1 MIPYSALRAFQK
13 VVQLGSLKA
22 AAESLHVTESAISH
36 QLKKLEQCTDTQ
48 LLYREG
54 RGLKVT
60 KKGRAL
66 ADRISTPFSD
76 IDYAYEDIKQQRE
89 SNLNIY
95 CIPSLINDWLM
106 PRLVAF
112 NQSVP
117 DMSVS
122 LKYLQSMPAHIDEH
136 SICIKS
142 IEVNGTQRYPF
153 EVLMNGETIPVCSP
167 LYLAQRGPINTHE
180 CLTQQTLLHDQ
191 NTNSWNDWLTRL
203 GLEHKQQ
210 TQQIFED
217 FYLLKFAAMAAQ
229 GVALCPIN
237 LIQNELAEGTLIQL
251 FQEQGNIGRKYVI
264 EHNHRPSPA
273 TQLLLQYLLK
283 DESVTGIDSVK

>member
-22 AAESLHVTESAISH
+22 AAESLHITESAISH
-36 QLKKLEQCTDTQ
+36 QLKKLEQHTNTQ
-48 LLYREG
+48 LLYKEG

-60 KKGRAL
+60 EKGKVL
-66 ADRISTPFSD
+66 ADRISEPFSD
-76 IDYAYEDIKQQRE
+76 IDYAYDEIKQLSE
-89 SNLNIY
+89 SCLNIY

-112 NQSVP
+112 NQGVP

-142 IEVNGTQRYPF
+142 IEVNSTQHYPF

-167 LYLAQRGPINTHE
+167 LYLAQRGPINTHQ
-180 CLTQQTLLHDQ
+180 CLAQQILLHDQ
-191 NTNSWNDWLTRL
+191 NTDSWNDWLIRL
-203 GLEHKQQ
+203 GIEHAQQ
-210 TQQIFED
+210 PHQIYED

-229 GVALCPIN
+229 GVALCPMN
-237 LIQNELAEGTLIQL
+237 LIQNELADGTLVQL
-251 FQEQGNIGRKYVI
+251 FHEQGNIGRKYVI

-273 TQLLLQYLLK
+273 TQLLLQFLLK
-283 DESVTGIDSVK
+283 DERVTGIDSVK

>member
-122 LKYLQSMPAHIDEH
+122 LKYLQSMPTHIDEH

-153 EVLMNGETIPVCSP
+153 EILMNGETIPVCSP